1 MMMVED
7 VMIGYSRAAVNRR
20 ESPNTMFWN
29 DIRQISS
36 LAGHD
41 RARVSE
47 IYRGIDDPAQNWSFW
62 FALFTAELAE
72 GIIA

>member
-1 MMMVED
+1 MMVED

-41 RARVSE
+41 RARAFRKSTETSMTPHRIGVSGLLCSL
-47 IYRGIDDPAQNWSFW
+47 RSWLRA
-62 FALFTAELAE
+62 
-72 GIIA
+72 